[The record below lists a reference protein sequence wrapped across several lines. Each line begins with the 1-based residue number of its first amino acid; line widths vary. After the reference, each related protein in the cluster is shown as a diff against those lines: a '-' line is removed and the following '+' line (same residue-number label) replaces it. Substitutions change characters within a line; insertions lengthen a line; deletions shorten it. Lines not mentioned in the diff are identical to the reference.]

1 VCVPAPI
8 LSQTVRSGHVLFA
21 SCSSSGAAIE
31 VEEAP
36 VETEDSTLAVRDS
49 PGRRRDWRAHRTS
62 RRIHFVGL
70 HSGSGAKR
78 IIAMARRSDP

>member
-1 VCVPAPI
+1 VRLPAPI
-8 LSQTVRSGHVLFA
+8 LSRTARSGHVLFA

-36 VETEDSTLAVRDS
+36 VEAEDSTLAVRDS
-49 PGRRRDWRAHRTS
+49 TGRRRDRRAHRMS
-62 RRIHFVGL
+62 RRIHLVGL

-78 IIAMARRSDP
+78 IIAMARRSHP